1 MEYIISRGAWLIFSP
16 ADVLVIQ
23 FYRPVAT
30 PTRHGAILATQPS
43 FFVFSRSFPKYNLVY
58 REEGPM
64 KIGEYF
70 VKSNYVTQEEV
81 NEALELQKR
90 NKDQYIGEILVKMNV
105 ITREQLITYVCE
117 YDTRAVKET
126 YE

>member
-1 MEYIISRGAWLIFSP
+1 
-16 ADVLVIQ
+16 
-23 FYRPVAT
+23 
-30 PTRHGAILATQPS
+30 
-43 FFVFSRSFPKYNLVY
+43 
-58 REEGPM
+58 M

-90 NKDQYIGEILVKMNV
+90 NKDQYIGEILVKMDV

-117 YDTRAVKET
+117 YDTEVIKET
-126 YE
+126 YG

>member
-1 MEYIISRGAWLIFSP
+1 
-16 ADVLVIQ
+16 
-23 FYRPVAT
+23 
-30 PTRHGAILATQPS
+30 
-43 FFVFSRSFPKYNLVY
+43 
-58 REEGPM
+58 M

-70 VKSNYVTQEEV
+70 VKNNYITQEEV

-117 YDTRAVKET
+117 YDTKL
-126 YE
+126 